1 MDIPGIGAETNNLL
15 TDCSYNILKK
25 LDFSTQLVVATPL
38 QIAYQPLTGAH
49 YVQVPSVFS

>member
-25 LDFSTQLVVATPL
+25 LANSTQLVVATPL

-49 YVQVPSVFS
+49 YLQVPSVFS